1 MYYRSFPTA
10 LLKELLKIGLWF
22 SGLFLSLSVASLSLS
37 YSLTH
42 TEWPFNNV
50 DNNKKESSFLS
61 GSTERFTVVTS
72 ATHNHTHRTHF
83 TVKEIDV
90 FMNRF
95 RNSV

>member
-1 MYYRSFPTA
+1 MVFRSLSFP
-10 LLKELLKIGLWF
+10 F
-22 SGLFLSLSVASLSLS
+22 CSLSLSLS

-50 DNNKKESSFLS
+50 DNNKKESSSLS